1 MKKVGYVYYDADC
14 SNGDD
19 RNVLFRC
26 ADGVTSDG
34 VALSVFLAHCPELV
48 YDAIAD
54 LGDIV
59 CRGDFIDAVADFQRG
74 NVKFWVNVILTDTGV
89 QVSSACEELDSCGDL
104 SSDLR
109 DFSDYLHDMNFSPAF
124 SSDDD
129 IPF

>member
-19 RNVLFRC
+19 RKVLFRC
-26 ADGVTSDG
+26 ADGVSSDG
-34 VALSVFLAHCPELV
+34 VALSVFLAHCSEMV

-59 CRGDFIDAVADFQRG
+59 CCENFIDAVADFQRG

-89 QVSSACEELDSCGDL
+89 QVSSACEEPDSCSDL

>member
-19 RNVLFRC
+19 RKVLFRC

-34 VALSVFLAHCPELV
+34 VALSVFLAHCSEMV

-59 CRGDFIDAVADFQRG
+59 CCENFIDAVADFQRG
-74 NVKFWVNVILTDTGV
+74 NVRFWVTVSLTDEGV
-89 QVSSACEELDSCGDL
+89 QVSSACEEPDSCGDL
-104 SSDLR
+104 SSDLK
-109 DFSDYLHDMNFSPAF
+109 DFSGVF
-124 SSDDD
+124 
-129 IPF
+129 